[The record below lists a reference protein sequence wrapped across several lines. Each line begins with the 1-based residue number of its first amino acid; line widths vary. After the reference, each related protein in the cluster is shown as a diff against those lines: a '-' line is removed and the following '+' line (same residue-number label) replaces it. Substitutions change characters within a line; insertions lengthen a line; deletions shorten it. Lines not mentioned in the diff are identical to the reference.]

1 MDFSYDYQSQLSCK
15 K

>member
-1 MDFSYDYQSQLSCK
+1 MDFSYDYQSPLSCK